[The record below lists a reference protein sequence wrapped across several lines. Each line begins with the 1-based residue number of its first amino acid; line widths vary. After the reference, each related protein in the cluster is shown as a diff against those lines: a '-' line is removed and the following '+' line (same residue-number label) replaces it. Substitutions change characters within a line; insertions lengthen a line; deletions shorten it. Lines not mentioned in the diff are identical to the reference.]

1 MPVQPTGLAKWLMFG
16 TLLLAGFTYSLN
28 AKGTVLESTII
39 IQRLALDHYRAQWI
53 TGPEG
58 VLGLTVFFSSIY
70 LMQVFGARRVFIAGA
85 MLLTSGCL
93 LVSVSQSALQD
104 GVGGVIRN
112 CGGSLYMIPTLTMFQ
127 RLMPGRQRVGYC
139 IFLTLVYAGQV
150 VAEPIGALTAFH
162 PSWRA
167 LFVALAISG
176 LWLLLVAYFLFP
188 DDRPESGPA
197 HGFDFAGAGLF
208 MAGLALIL
216 FLLYRGN
223 YLGWWRSNAIWSAAI
238 ALVVVV
244 SLFVWRQLTAPQPFL
259 PFGAFAYQTVAV
271 TMLLSVFWCGSLYGV
286 ALLLPD
292 CLLAVGYEHWKTGWL
307 MMPMGLAL
315 VAAMLLGAAIWRRHH
330 YVWVLRAGLAGMT
343 IFGLGLA
350 QLDLFVTWQWVMV
363 MSVLWGLCGG
373 LCLAPIGQL
382 TYEGQR
388 ADAVATTGAM
398 KFFIRA
404 LSAIVGVLVASILLD
419 RATAGGLEYV
429 RASVVRGQG
438 TLETV
443 EPNLRRHMTRR
454 GSAPALADTQAAALL
469 GSWVD
474 QHALVIGYRS
484 AFRFCAYLSGVGLV
498 ISLFISRRKEFSVFD
513 ADG

>member
-1 MPVQPTGLAKWLMFG
+1 V
-16 TLLLAGFTYSLN
+16 
-28 AKGTVLESTII
+28 
-39 IQRLALDHYRAQWI
+39 QWI

-58 VLGLTVFFSSIY
+58 VFGLAAFFSSIY
-70 LMQVFGARRVFIAGA
+70 LMQLYGARRVFMAGA
-85 MLLTSGCL
+85 ILLTSGCL
-93 LVSVSQSALQD
+93 LVSVSQTALQS

-112 CGGSLYMIPTLTMFQ
+112 CGSLYMIPTLTMFQ
-127 RLMPGRQRVGYC
+127 RLMPRRQRLGYC

-150 VAEPIGALTAFH
+150 VAEPIGALIAFH

-167 LFVALAISG
+167 LFAGMTVSG
-176 LWLLLVAYFLFP
+176 LWLLLVAFFFFP

-223 YLGWWRSNAIWSAAI
+223 YLGWWTSKAIWSAAI
-238 ALVVVV
+238 ALVLVVA
-244 SLFVWRQLTAPQPFL
+244 LFVWRELTAPQPFIPL
-259 PFGAFAYQTVAV
+259 AAFAYQTIAL
-271 TMLLSVFWCGSLYGV
+271 TMLVSGFWCGSLYGV

-292 CLLAVGYEHWKTGWL
+292 CLLALGYDHWKTGWV

-315 VAAMLLGAAIWRRHH
+315 VVAMLIGGSIWRRHH
-330 YVWVLRAGLAGMT
+330 YVWVLRVGLAGMT
-343 IFGLGLA
+343 FFGLAIA
-350 QLDLFVTWQWVMV
+350 QLTLFVTWQRLLVL
-363 MSVLWGLCGG
+363 SVLWAVCGG

-388 ADAVATTGAM
+388 AEAAATTGAL

-404 LSAIVGVLVASILLD
+404 LSAMVGVLVASIVLD
-419 RATAGGLEYV
+419 RSTAGGLEYV
-429 RASVVRGQG
+429 RASVVQGQG

-443 EPNLRRHMTRR
+443 EPVLRDHIIHQ
-454 GSAPALADTQAAALL
+454 GSAPALAARQTGVVL

-474 QHALVIGYRS
+474 QHALIIGYRN
-484 AFRFCAYLSGVGLV
+484 AFRFCAYLSGVGLA
-498 ISLFISRRKEFSVFD
+498 ISFFISRRKEFSVFD